1 MTEFAQPKN
10 KRVRNFSFLFK
21 YFLIKSYIFI
31 DTLTI
36 LLYNIIIKKEKDKT
50 KMKESTLKKYNKTQ
64 LENYVNK
71 AKEQVEFWQEQL
83 ELAEKVL
90 VTKTKEKD
98 FEDGLYIADAEKS
111 SWFLVVVKDGEVTEV
126 NNCNPLLNLYKI
138 DPYRP
143 LKIKL
148 VKGQYQFRFNSE
160 LHTLTPLFESDNF
173 KMDFITNYLLLNDDC
188 FDEVTVNIMNYL
200 SDENSPQ
207 VKFIEELT
215 YCLNKVYGFNLHGDY
230 YKTGVFQLL
239 NLNQLKDFIKEN
251 QSNEKIRGF
260 LHDVSYFYTYW
271 YRVVNPQSYVYRL
284 ELKDLEFIINN
295 LKKAF

>member
-1 MTEFAQPKN
+1 
-10 KRVRNFSFLFK
+10 
-21 YFLIKSYIFI
+21 
-31 DTLTI
+31 
-36 LLYNIIIKKEKDKT
+36 
-50 KMKESTLKKYNKTQ
+50 MKESTLKKYNKTQ

-71 AKEQVEFWQEQL
+71 AKEQSKFWQEQL
-83 ELAEKVL
+83 ELAEKIL
-90 VTKTKEKD
+90 ATKTNEKD

-160 LHTLTPLFESDNF
+160 LHTLTPLFETDNF

-200 SDENSPQ
+200 SDTNSPQ

>member
-1 MTEFAQPKN
+1 MC
-10 KRVRNFSFLFK
+10 SFLFK

-148 VKGQYQFRFNSE
+148 VKGQYHCLNQTISKWI
-160 LHTLTPLFESDNF
+160 S
-173 KMDFITNYLLLNDDC
+173 LL
-188 FDEVTVNIMNYL
+188 I
-200 SDENSPQ
+200 
-207 VKFIEELT
+207 I
-215 YCLNKVYGFNLHGDY
+215 YCLMMIALMK
-230 YKTGVFQLL
+230 
-239 NLNQLKDFIKEN
+239 
-251 QSNEKIRGF
+251 
-260 LHDVSYFYTYW
+260 
-271 YRVVNPQSYVYRL
+271 
-284 ELKDLEFIINN
+284 
-295 LKKAF
+295 

>member
-1 MTEFAQPKN
+1 ML
-10 KRVRNFSFLFK
+10 FLFEK
-21 YFLIKSYIFI
+21 IQFFI

-50 KMKESTLKKYNKTQ
+50 KKKESTLKKYNKTQ

-71 AKEQVEFWQEQL
+71 AKEQSKFWQEQL
-83 ELAEKVL
+83 ELAEKIL
-90 VTKTKEKD
+90 ATKTNEKE
-98 FEDGLYIADAEKS
+98 FEDGLYIVDAEKS

-160 LHTLTPLFESDNF
+160 LHTLTPLFETDNF

-200 SDENSPQ
+200 SDTNSPQ

-230 YKTGVFQLL
+230 YKTGVFQFL

-284 ELKDLEFIINN
+284 ELKDLNFIVNK
-295 LKKAF
+295 LKRAF